1 MTLIKNC
8 YVVSKAEEEK
18 YKKYIT
24 HILFKRWMELQG
36 CACASIYIVS
46 KYAGA
51 VIRDTVTK
59 DLTTKINDLLN
70 NSPVSP
76 RVGTDFKEAVF
87 TMLNINSYGVL
98 YVIATY
104 AAIDKLKT
112 LIDKSDDVDEIEITF
127 TRMSVAFVHSNVVEE

>member
-24 HILFKRWMELQG
+24 HIFFKRWMELQG
-36 CACASIYIVS
+36 CACVSIYIVS

-70 NSPVSP
+70 NLPVSP

-98 YVIATY
+98 YVIAAY